1 MKIIAFVAQAF
12 LSIFLYG
19 CATSSIPPEKQKDY
33 AFLDVDAH
41 FGAAKLMYIV
51 MVDQQTYMRSPM
63 GTSRDVFPG
72 RHTVK
77 VDTCV
82 ENKANVLAPTCKSN
96 NYILDAK
103 AGLAYK
109 FNSVYSVE
117 VYDRFNLDKL
127 LYNLTPTENSLFV
140 APDEAEQFRAKRQK
154 ILEARLAG
162 EQDAHAAAEAIVIE
176 RRKNNLPMVRK
187 IGTRICQEQ
196 SGGVINVGYVEALAE
211 EKVQIRISDAY
222 MKNNRNARPGSF
234 SPSIIW
240 DSRHALGSVRVI

>member
-82 ENKANVLAPTCKSN
+82 ENKANLLAPFCNSN
-96 NYILDAK
+96 NYVFDAK
-103 AGLAYK
+103 AGFAYK
-109 FNSVYSVE
+109 FNSVYSID
-117 VYDRFNLDKL
+117 VYDRFDLNKP
-127 LYNLTPTENSLFV
+127 LYKLTPGENSVFV
-140 APDEAEQFRAKRQK
+140 TPEEAKQYQAERQK
-154 ILEARLAG
+154 VLQARLAG
-162 EQDAHAAAEAIVIE
+162 EQDAKAAADALVIE
-176 RRKNNLPMVRK
+176 RRKNNLPIVRK
-187 IGTRICQEQ
+187 IGSRICQEQ
-196 SGGVINVGYVEALAE
+196 SGGVINVGYVEALAD
-211 EKVQIRISDAY
+211 EKVQIRISNAY
-222 MKNNRNARPGSF
+222 MKNHPNASPGGF
-234 SPSIIW
+234 SPTIIW
-240 DSRHALGSVRVI
+240 DTPMNWDLCE